1 MKSSKPLSTRFH
13 LDNFTRVERLLLAGL
28 IAAIAWGSVGVGR
41 ESRWG
46 RGETETRPTDL
57 YRQLRGSLPD
67 EEALLVLS
75 AKSSGSEIVPAPL
88 RAEPPGRVRPS
99 QSRPG
104 KGEKVEVSEDGW
116 VFFPLTCPDRVDIN
130 RAGLEELM
138 TLPGV
143 GPVIARRML
152 DYRRK
157 HGGFGSKKTLLKVK
171 GIGGKKYERLKE
183 RITVY

>member
-1 MKSSKPLSTRFH
+1 M
-13 LDNFTRVERLLLAGL
+13 

-46 RGETETRPTDL
+46 RGETGVRPEDL
-57 YRQLRGSLPD
+57 YRQLRDSLPD

-75 AKSSGSEIVPAPL
+75 AKSSGSEVVPAPL
-88 RAEPPGRVRPS
+88 GFISPDRIRLSPPRTGER
-99 QSRPG
+99 
-104 KGEKVEVSEDGW
+104 EKVGVSEDGW

-138 TLPGV
+138 TLPGI
-143 GPVIARRML
+143 GPVIARRMM

-157 HGGFGSKKTLLKVK
+157 CGGFGSKKALMKIR
-171 GIGGKKYERLKE
+171 GIGEKKYARLKE
-183 RITVY
+183 RVSVY